1 MRERRIAMRTFP
13 RNDGRIIFRK
23 SIVWQDVFAIIE
35 EPERWRQPEQ
45 LSCGRLA
52 LLFKVPVY
60 GHAGIFLFAVL
71 GALFYLGF
79 RRGFKQFRFLHEY
92 FFTKRF

>member
-1 MRERRIAMRTFP
+1 MRERRIAIRMFL

-23 SIVWQDVFAIIE
+23 SIVWQGVFAIIE

-52 LLFKVPVY
+52 LLFEIPVY
-60 GHAGIFLFAVL
+60 GHTGIFLFAVIR
-71 GALFYLGF
+71 ALSSLGF
-79 RRGFKQFRFLHEY
+79 RRGFKQFCFPHEY
-92 FFTKRF
+92 FLTK